1 MLDVLCVYIMNELY
15 HMVISTGIRLLWFIW
30 SSTQFSQVKY
40 YFRLLM
46 LRAIRIRCKS
56 TSCQQHFLYCSL
68 FGFFSYYFCH
78 SLIFVLFGRYSWEHH
93 KKITF
98 CIRDKIWSIKTTLR
112 AFLSKK
118 KYASLSI
125 VLFTHFHAIVK
136 KKFYFY
142 QREREIERAV
152 LWAARKHI
160 HFFDRLRMF
169 HPLFLIRT
177 KMWQY
182 FLQSYEY
189 INIVRNFISLMFWH
203 A

>member
-68 FGFFSYYFCH
+68 FGFFFLLFLPLTHFC
-78 SLIFVLFGRYSWEHH
+78 SVRTIFMKASQKNNILH
-93 KKITF
+93 K
-98 CIRDKIWSIKTTLR
+98 RHDKIWSIKTTLR

-118 KYASLSI
+118 KICITLYSFIHTYSCNCEKK
-125 VLFTHFHAIVK
+125 VLFLPE
-136 KKFYFY
+136 
-142 QREREIERAV
+142 RER
-152 LWAARKHI
+152 
-160 HFFDRLRMF
+160 
-169 HPLFLIRT
+169 
-177 KMWQY
+177 
-182 FLQSYEY
+182 
-189 INIVRNFISLMFWH
+189 
-203 A
+203 